1 MYLGNRITHLSA
13 LALVVIINTAVA
25 QAQSAPAA
33 AFVDINDA
41 VASRFFDAATTAADP
56 ANPNKLII
64 RFNSGY
70 DPATWKMNDFRA
82 TTSTFGH
89 AAAMDTISFRIVAP
103 GGHYISK
110 VTYTQRGTGSNVWT
124 TRAAGASNWVVGD
137 FAADLGVY
145 GVNPSLSRSVDL
157 SDVQWTTLPV
167 SITTS
172 LFTFSP
178 FQIGA
183 ANVLLTSAEV
193 VVEVQPMAI
202 VE

>member
-1 MYLGNRITHLSA
+1 
-13 LALVVIINTAVA
+13 
-25 QAQSAPAA
+25 
-33 AFVDINDA
+33 
-41 VASRFFDAATTAADP
+41 
-56 ANPNKLII
+56 LII

-70 DPATWKMNDFRA
+70 DQATWKLNDFRA

-103 GGHYISK
+103 NGHYISK
-110 VTYTQRGTGSNVWT
+110 VTYTQRGTGSNSWT

-137 FAADLGVY
+137 FASDLGVY
-145 GVNPSLSRSVDL
+145 GVNPSVSRTIDL
-157 SDVQWTTLPV
+157 SDVRWTTLPV

-193 VVEVQPMAI
+193 VVEVQPMPI